1 MIAPPLRGKWWIDL
15 NGCCADTTALHRSVV
30 TTANGTYVTPEMFA
44 IDWVQV
50 VHGALFRGNG
60 KQLSDWFSFGK
71 PIYAVAN
78 GVVVG
83 PSTTAPR
90 RPRSPT
96 PPPCRSPRI
105 TSAMRS

>member
-1 MIAPPLRGKWWIDL
+1 M
-15 NGCCADTTALHRSVV
+15 V

-44 IDWVQV
+44 IDWVQA

-60 KQLSDWFSFGK
+60 KQLSDWFGFGK

-78 GVVVG
+78 GVVVQTINNR
-83 PSTTAPR
+83 PET
-90 RPRSPT
+90 PRSPT

-105 TSAMRS
+105 TPAMRS